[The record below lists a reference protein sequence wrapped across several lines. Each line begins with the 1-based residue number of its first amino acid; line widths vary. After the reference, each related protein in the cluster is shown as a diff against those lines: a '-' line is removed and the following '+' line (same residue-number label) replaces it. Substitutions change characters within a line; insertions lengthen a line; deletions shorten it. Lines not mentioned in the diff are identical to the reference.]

1 MSLTDSP
8 AALTRTHQ
16 RSASTV
22 LMAVLAFG
30 ISACSESPE
39 VATSVVDA
47 AAANEQE
54 SDASLVERARAIH
67 DRVVTIDTHADI
79 NTGNFTETVNYTMNL
94 DTQVNLVKMAAGG
107 LDVAWFIV
115 YTGQSTLD
123 EAGYAAAY
131 ANAIDKFDAIHRLA
145 EDIAPD
151 EIGIAYT
158 SDDVKRLSAEG
169 KQVAMIGIENAYPV
183 GLDLA
188 NIKDFHDRGGR
199 YMSLAHNGHS
209 QFADSNTGE
218 NAQDYIHGGLSELG
232 REALAEMNKWG
243 IIIDVSHPSKD
254 AIMQMLA
261 LTRAPLIAS
270 HSSARALTNHTRNLD
285 DEMLLAIKDNGGV
298 VQTVA
303 FGSYINEARRV
314 HLEQGRQALTES
326 IASALEID
334 ILAPSDIAQLSDA
347 ARGAYEAS
355 IEEVTAQVR
364 ARVGAEV
371 NATAPPATVADFV
384 DHIDYMVGLI
394 GEDHVGISSDFD
406 GGGGIE
412 GWNDASETFNVTLE
426 LVRRGYTEQQIEKM
440 WSGNLLRV
448 LDEVQA
454 VAARIQAE

>member
-8 AALTRTHQ
+8 AALTHIHH
-16 RSASTV
+16 RSVSTV

-30 ISACSESPE
+30 ISACNEPAE
-39 VATSVVDA
+39 VATSVVEA
-47 AAANEQE
+47 PAANEQE

-158 SDDVKRLSAEG
+158 SDDVKRLSGEG

-334 ILAPSDIAQLSDA
+334 ILAPSGIAQLSDA

-384 DHIDYMVGLI
+384 DHIDYMVGFI